1 MAGGFCLEVV
11 DESLYSAKIII
22 IIIIIIIITIT
33 IYIYIYIYESV
44 GASCLEGVWTGLM
57 AQLPNS
63 RMLTDPRMVN

>member
-11 DESLYSAKIII
+11 DESLYSAK
-22 IIIIIIIITIT
+22 IIIIITIT

-57 AQLPNS
+57 A
-63 RMLTDPRMVN
+63 